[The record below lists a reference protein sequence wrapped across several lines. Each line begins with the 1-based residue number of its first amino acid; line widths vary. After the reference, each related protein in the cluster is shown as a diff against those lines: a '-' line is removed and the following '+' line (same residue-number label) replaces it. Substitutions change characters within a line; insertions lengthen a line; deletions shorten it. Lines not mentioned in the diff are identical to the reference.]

1 VNACLGSV
9 GQMTRAPREPK
20 PEPHFGRLVTEDD
33 LAGIVLS
40 AHAMRRFVE
49 RLQPDI
55 PGAEQIA
62 ETMAPLEELGSGN
75 RSELQQRQLRSYRD
89 WMTAH
94 VQSHILEV
102 IRCEGFWATER
113 PRWSRSRTPSDGY
126 LQVGGMCGFP
136 VILDNLEIILATCTG
151 GTNITWEIAL
161 ERGYTL
167 MPKPYLH
174 HVPELLREPS
184 WATIA
189 SRAWRTRRQH
199 GGLLAA
205 FGAERVRAAENT
217 RRENDRR
224 QADSENSQRVWREQR
239 DRAAQL
245 FRERNSVDHR

>member
-1 VNACLGSV
+1 
-9 GQMTRAPREPK
+9 MTRAPREPK

-62 ETMAPLEELGSGN
+62 EAMAPLEELGSGN

-89 WMTAH
+89 WMIAH

-102 IRCEGFWATER
+102 ICCEGFWASDR
-113 PRWSRSRTPSDGY
+113 PRWSLSRTSSDGL
-126 LQVGGMCGFP
+126 LQVGRMCLFP
-136 VILDNLEIILATCTG
+136 SVVDGRQIVLTTCTN
-151 GTNITWEIAL
+151 GTNITWDVAL

-167 MPKPYLH
+167 MPKPYLDR
-174 HVPELLREPS
+174 PLDLLRLPS
-184 WATIA
+184 WTMIA
-189 SRAWRTRRQH
+189 ARAWRTRRQH

-205 FGAERVRAAENT
+205 FGAERVRASEST
-217 RRENDRR
+217 RRENDHR
-224 QADSENSQRVWREQR
+224 QADSENSQRVWQEQR

-245 FRERNSVDHR
+245 FRERNSVDHG